1 MTNLH
6 LLEEEVHR
14 MVAGINRDILTE
26 QNASGGQSTVRLQQ
40 LQTVLQQALME
51 EDIIYRLVNYIE
63 HVDSG

>member
-1 MTNLH
+1 
-6 LLEEEVHR
+6 